1 MTQQV
6 MGTPLSP
13 IELEA
18 FDRIDAILHD
28 ASMRIDMMMKPGDL
42 QLSNGVTTMH
52 SRTNA
57 KDFAEIER
65 RRKLRL
71 WLRCE
76 NARELGYDFP
86 GREGFPAPKTT

>member
-1 MTQQV
+1 M

-28 ASMRIDMMMKPGDL
+28 ASLRIDMMMKPGDL
-42 QLSNGVTTMH
+42 QLVNNYAVMH
-52 SRTNA
+52 SRTSFE
-57 KDFAEIER
+57 DFREIER
-65 RRKLRL
+65 RRKKLRL

-86 GREGFPAPKTT
+86 GRGGFPASKTT